1 MRYSRINP
9 NFRQR
14 NKCRV
19 TKAATGCFKNSNAI
33 AVSVP
38 CKEGLSAGEVGEM
51 INDENT
57 FSIYPNPNK
66 GSFTIE
72 TTVTTQNFASPEST
86 IEIYNNL
93 GQLIFSKK
101 VIANGGIINEPIELK
116 NIAPGIYLV
125 KLWNNNIYNVKNII
139 IE

>member
-1 MRYSRINP
+1 M
-9 NFRQR
+9 
-14 NKCRV
+14 
-19 TKAATGCFKNSNAI
+19 
-33 AVSVP
+33 P
-38 CKEGLSAGEVGEM
+38 CKEGE
-51 INDENT
+51 IYNDENT
-57 FSIYPNPNK
+57 FSIYPNPND
-66 GSFTIE
+66 GTFTIE
-72 TTVTTQNFASPEST
+72 ATVTTQNFASPEST